1 MYGKLGERAVCGEF
15 CVLIGYP
22 SGQDEAILPAR
33 DCPYCSRNN
42 ISPKFMRVHESFLS
56 QNIFRDS
63 EKIFCDLFVGMELEY
78 EKTETHHHFC
88 V

>member
-1 MYGKLGERAVCGEF
+1 
-15 CVLIGYP
+15 
-22 SGQDEAILPAR
+22 
-33 DCPYCSRNN
+33 
-42 ISPKFMRVHESFLS
+42 MRVHESFLS